1 LDIFNPN
8 NHLIDMNAIST
19 IPYDFW
25 WKEKDEWYGVYAQ
38 DQITLWDKV
47 HFLIG
52 GRYDILSYGTGCC
65 SGASQV
71 SDHEDNRLNPRF
83 GIVYQPW
90 QWLSVFGNYVES
102 IGSNNGLTPT
112 NSSNKPEL
120 GEQYE
125 AGLKTEFFDGRFT
138 SNLAYYHL
146 TKENM
151 LIGVP
156 GLPYR
161 VPIGAARSQGVELDL
176 TGEIT
181 DYLSMVGTYAY
192 TDTRVTKDNGFAP
205 WGLQSKQGKHLP
217 NVPEHSGSL
226 WLTYHPDER
235 LKIGAGAFAQ
245 GKRAGDND
253 NTYDLPGF
261 VRLDAM
267 ASYSWKLS
275 QTKLTTQFNVNNLL
289 DKDYYRGSR
298 FSDRTGALPGE
309 PISFIGSVRV
319 DY

>member
-1 LDIFNPN
+1 VVN
-8 NHLIDMNAIST
+8 
-19 IPYDFW
+19 
-25 WKEKDEWYGVYAQ
+25 
-38 DQITLWDKV
+38 
-47 HFLIG
+47 
-52 GRYDILSYGTGCC
+52 
-65 SGASQV
+65 
-71 SDHEDNRLNPRF
+71 DHEDSRLNPRF

-90 QWLSVFGNYVES
+90 QWLSVYGNYVES

-112 NSSNKPEL
+112 NATNKPEL

-125 AGLKTEFFDGRFT
+125 IGFKTEFFDGRLA
-138 SNLAYYHL
+138 SNIAYYHL

-161 VPIGAARSQGVELDL
+161 VPVGAARSQGLELDL

-192 TDTRVTKDNGFAP
+192 TDARVTQDNGYAP
-205 WGLQSKQGKHLP
+205 WGLASKQGKRLP

-226 WLTYHPDER
+226 WLTYHPDDH
-235 LKIGAGAFAQ
+235 LKIGAGVFAQ

-253 NTYDLPGF
+253 NTYDLAGF

-267 ASYSWKLS
+267 ASYSWNVGH
-275 QTKLTTQFNVNNLL
+275 TKLTTQFNVNNLL

-309 PISFIGSVRV
+309 PISFIGSLRV